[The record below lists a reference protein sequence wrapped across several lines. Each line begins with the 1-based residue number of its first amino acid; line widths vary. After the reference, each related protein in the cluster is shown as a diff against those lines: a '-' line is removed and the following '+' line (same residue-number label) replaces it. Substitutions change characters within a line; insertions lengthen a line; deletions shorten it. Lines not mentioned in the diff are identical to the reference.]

1 MAKAQTS
8 RRVQPRKLPSRSN
21 SRARVD
27 SILASTR
34 TLIFQHGLDALTT
47 NQIAEHAGIPVG
59 SVYQYFP
66 NKQAIVYALIQDWLS
81 VLEDKLEAFPME
93 EHLEKGR
100 DYALKQMS
108 MTVTVPS
115 TFDYERKLGR
125 ILLGAIEL
133 YPELRELNDAH
144 VDFCVESSVR
154 FLKAAG
160 SKWSVARLRKLGRYI
175 LEIRRTLYYTPDELM
190 PDAIKWQEMA
200 TIAIIS
206 QCLDD

>member
-1 MAKAQTS
+1 MTKQQLS
-8 RRVQPRKLPSRSN
+8 RRVEPRKLPSRSN
-21 SRARVD
+21 SRARVEA
-27 SILASTR
+27 ILAATR
-34 TLIFQHGLDALTT
+34 ELIFRHGLEGLTT

-81 VLEDKLEAFPME
+81 VLEDKLDAFPME
-93 EHLEKGR
+93 DYLQKGR
-100 DYALKQMS
+100 DYALQQMS

-125 ILLGAIEL
+125 ILLGAIDL

-144 VDFCVESSVR
+144 VEFCVESSVK

-175 LEIRRTLYYTPDELM
+175 LEIRRTLYYTPDEIVA
-190 PDAIKWQEMA
+190 DAIKWQEIA